1 MGGTS
6 AVLELTP
13 SDRTRLGLKGKGM
26 SPVRLVLT
34 IRGDAFRPRRF
45 ADAVRLFEQ
54 LLDDVDA
61 AHSPDEQPTMRWQ
74 LGELRSG
81 SAVVS
86 FVEAGRRA
94 NGNLDLNVP
103 SLCVRGVRELEDG
116 VSEPSTFGLDALG
129 RVQRI
134 GRIIGDGISGFGLES
149 ADSGEQAELT
159 PTAAGNAQRLLAQAS
174 TLGAVEGRLD
184 AVNTHGNLRF
194 TVWDDVSGYAV
205 PCRFDD
211 SLFDEVVRALRTKV
225 LVTGRVRRNPDGR
238 PREISEITEL
248 RSLGGR
254 PRRHSVLEL
263 EGVYAAME
271 GDTLAYLAE
280 IRDE

>member
-1 MGGTS
+1 
-6 AVLELTP
+6 
-13 SDRTRLGLKGKGM
+13 M

-34 IRGDAFRPRRF
+34 IRGDAIQPRRF

-61 AHSPDEQPTMRWQ
+61 AHSPDDEPTMRWQ

-81 SAVVS
+81 SAVIS

-94 NGNLDLNVP
+94 NGHPSLNVP
-103 SLCVRGVRELEDG
+103 LLCVRGVRELEDG
-116 VSEPSTFGLDALG
+116 ISEPSTFGLDALG
-129 RVQRI
+129 RIQRI
-134 GRIIGDGISGFGLES
+134 GRLIGDGLSGFGLES
-149 ADSGEQAELT
+149 AYSGEQAEFT
-159 PTAAGNAQRLLAQAS
+159 PTAAGNAQKLLARAY

-184 AVNTHGNLRF
+184 AVNTHGSLRF

-225 LVTGRVRRNPDGR
+225 LVTGRVQRDPDGR
-238 PREISEITEL
+238 PREIREISEL
-248 RSLGGR
+248 RPLASDSQ
-254 PRRHSVLEL
+254 RRSVLDL

-271 GDTLAYLAE
+271 GDSLDYLAE
-280 IRDE
+280 IRGE